1 MHDEG
6 AFLEHAEVFGNFYGT
21 GKQQVTTLC
30 AAGNDV
36 LLEIDWQGAQQV
48 MANDPDCTS
57 IFILPPSIEELERR
71 LRGRATDNEEVIR
84 QRLSEAID
92 DISHWTEFNHVV
104 INAEIEQAETELL
117 RILSGTAVNTQTRLP
132 EVRNRVRQLLSHV

>member
-1 MHDEG
+1 
-6 AFLEHAEVFGNFYGT
+6 
-21 GKQQVTTLC
+21 
-30 AAGNDV
+30 
-36 LLEIDWQGAQQV
+36 
-48 MANDPDCTS
+48 
-57 IFILPPSIEELERR
+57 
-71 LRGRATDNEEVIR
+71 GRATDNEEVIR